1 MDENNNLEM
10 VMGEESAVV
19 TPVPA
24 NAKKVNQYLAI
35 GSAAVIGAGALYL
48 AYKFLVKP
56 AIAKAKAKKAEVT
69 PIDEKKP
76 EGEKKDET

>member
-10 VMGEESAVV
+10 VMGEQAVV
-19 TPVPA
+19 TPVVDT
-24 NAKKVNQYLAI
+24 KKVNQYLAI

-69 PIDEKKP
+69 SITDAPAEEKK
-76 EGEKKDET
+76 EEK

>member
-10 VMGEESAVV
+10 TMGEQAVV
-19 TPVPA
+19 TPVVDT
-24 NAKKVNQYLAI
+24 KKVNQYLAI